1 MLNLTQVLT
10 AIFCTAL
17 VILLERAFPFIL
29 FSKKNPPSV
38 IRFIEKYIPP
48 MVMAALLFYCIK
60 DINFVIVAE
69 NIKSIDW
76 KGFIPYLISVTA
88 AIGLHLWKR
97 NSLIS
102 IFGSTIIYM
111 ILIRVL

>member
-1 MLNLTQVLT
+1 MLNLTQT
-10 AIFCTAL
+10 FIAIFCTAI

-29 FSKKNPPSV
+29 FSKKNPPVV

-60 DINFVIVAE
+60 DINFV
-69 NIKSIDW
+69 SIINEVKTVDW
-76 KGFIPYLISVTA
+76 KGFIPYIFSVAIT
-88 AIGLHLWKR
+88 IGLHLWKR

-102 IFGSTIIYM
+102 IFGGTIIYM
-111 ILIRVL
+111 ILIRIL

>member
-1 MLNLTQVLT
+1 MLNLQSSLT
-10 AIFCTAL
+10 AIFCIAL
-17 VILLERAFPFIL
+17 VVFLERAFPFIL

-60 DINFVIVAE
+60 DINFVSIVDE
-69 NIKSIDW
+69 VKTVDW
-76 KGFIPYLISVTA
+76 KGFVPYLVSIGAT
-88 AIGLHLWKR
+88 IGLHLWKR
-97 NSLIS
+97 NALIS